1 MLLWLWL
8 PGGTARPQATVVV
21 TETASPMSPITGE
34 PTATTTVWWT
44 DTTLETDSPTDV
56 ATATLLTTAE
66 LEEVTASPTLETITE
81 TWPTATMTTPE
92 ITETT
97 TPEVESP
104 VIAIP
109 PVITV
114 PTQVPG
120 GCVSGE
126 FRCDSENPT
135 LFYKCNFNQWIRFE
149 CAPGTF
155 CQPFG
160 QFILCGFGHFSSAA
174 TKTEI

>member
-1 MLLWLWL
+1 V
-8 PGGTARPQATVVV
+8 TVVV
-21 TETASPMSPITGE
+21 TETASPTT
-34 PTATTTVWWT
+34 PTTDAAMVTTTVWGT
-44 DTTLETDSPTDV
+44 DAAPTTTLTGSPTEI
-56 ATATLLTTAE
+56 AT
-66 LEEVTASPTLETITE
+66 ETIPTPTE
-81 TWPTATMTTPE
+81 PGPATTSPETMTATWPTATLETTAMTAPAM
-92 ITETT
+92 TETT
-97 TPEVESP
+97 SPEVASP
-104 VIAIP
+104 IIP
-109 PVITV
+109 VPPIVTV

-160 QFILCGFGHFSSAA
+160 QFILCGFGQFSSVGTA
-174 TKTEI
+174 TAT